1 MRIWINVDPQ
11 YPCLLY
17 EVTEQSGLSDEAVQ
31 RRGLVSLHIR
41 DDMAVGAGHRPKF
54 CSPLLE
60 LLTFMYLYE

>member
-1 MRIWINVDPQ
+1 MKIDPQ

-17 EVTEQSGLSDEAVQ
+17 EATEQGGISDEAVQ

-41 DDMAVGAGHRPKF
+41 DDIAVGAGHRPKF